1 VREALMP
8 NRNKEQ
14 QKTAK
19 VAPREAKRPSR
30 KLNFQN
36 ESWYAAAAQRM
47 TAARSTERPLA
58 QVPSPPLAS
67 E

>member
-1 VREALMP
+1 MP
-8 NRNKEQ
+8 SRNKQQ

-19 VAPREAKRPSR
+19 APREAKRPSR

-36 ESWYAAAAQRM
+36 EPWYAAAAQRM
-47 TAARSTERPLA
+47 TAARSSERPLA

-67 E
+67 D

>member
-1 VREALMP
+1 MP
-8 NRNKEQ
+8 SRNKEQ

-19 VAPREAKRPSR
+19 TATPEAKRSGR

-36 ESWYAAAAQRM
+36 EPWYAAAAQRM
-47 TAARSTERPLA
+47 TAARSSERALA
-58 QVPSPPLAS
+58 QVASPPLAS

>member
-1 VREALMP
+1 MP

-19 VAPREAKRPSR
+19 AAPREVKRPSR